1 MDHASQR
8 PLTILL
14 VATDSEFSDQ
24 LVGLL
29 MGMRRP
35 DVLLHVVHELTE
47 ALERLSAGGIDLVLL
62 ELDLP
67 DSQGLVTFERTFAFS
82 PSVPILVLTETDDD
96 EVALSAV
103 QGGAQDCLIRHELS
117 SPMLGRAIR
126 YGMERHRLLAA
137 LRSLS
142 LIDDLTGLYNRRG
155 FSDLGEQYLKLSR
168 RTGKG
173 ATLLFL
179 DVDRF
184 KEINDTLGHHVGDRA
199 LNRVADILRSAFRQ
213 SDFVAR
219 MGGDEFAVLAPEG
232 VGEDQRELVERV
244 RQSVKEYNESSR
256 DPFQLSVSVGVTRA
270 DGETRIRLDD
280 LLADADRAM
289 YEEKRSKRK
298 VVSQ

>member
-96 EVALSAV
+96 EVALA
-103 QGGAQDCLIRHELS
+103 IEL
-117 SPMLGRAIR
+117 
-126 YGMERHRLLAA
+126 LL
-137 LRSLS
+137 R
-142 LIDDLTGLYNRRG
+142 
-155 FSDLGEQYLKLSR
+155 
-168 RTGKG
+168 
-173 ATLLFL
+173 
-179 DVDRF
+179 
-184 KEINDTLGHHVGDRA
+184 
-199 LNRVADILRSAFRQ
+199 
-213 SDFVAR
+213 
-219 MGGDEFAVLAPEG
+219 
-232 VGEDQRELVERV
+232 
-244 RQSVKEYNESSR
+244 
-256 DPFQLSVSVGVTRA
+256 
-270 DGETRIRLDD
+270 
-280 LLADADRAM
+280 
-289 YEEKRSKRK
+289 
-298 VVSQ
+298 